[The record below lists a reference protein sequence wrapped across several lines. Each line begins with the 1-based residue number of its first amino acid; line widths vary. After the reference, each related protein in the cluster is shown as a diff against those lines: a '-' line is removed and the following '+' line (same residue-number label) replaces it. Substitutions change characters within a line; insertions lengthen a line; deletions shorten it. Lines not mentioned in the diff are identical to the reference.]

1 MIRKILG
8 LSVKTL
14 TVDDKYS
21 RLNRDNL
28 TQPILRQSSKRQKNV
43 SNFFSKFLKCQSN
56 FEHFEKVD
64 DTPMLCISKITD
76 CEKRG

>member
-43 SNFFSKFLKCQSN
+43 SNFFSKFLKCQSK